1 MKKKGYGF
9 WLKLSIISVIS
20 SIVYCLS
27 RSPNRSRFIEKV
39 HTLIRKTKDRLK
51 QLAKHNKRTEDTNK
65 CVIYTLSERA
75 RR

>member
-9 WLKLSIISVIS
+9 WLKLSIISMIS

-27 RSPNRSRFIEKV
+27 RSPDRSRFKEKV
-39 HTLIRKTKDRLK
+39 YTYIRKTKYKLK
-51 QLAKHNKRTEDTNK
+51 QLTKHKKRTEDTNK
-65 CVIYTLSERA
+65 CVIYTLSDKA